1 MSQTLLRGKHL
12 ITFQEWNKNEINMA
26 LDVAGDLKRRFATG
40 EPHRLLQDK
49 TLFMMLEDDVTEC
62 CDQLKGDRA
71 NAFMDQLLFVFC
83 ESSYVPDRFR
93 VEFNR

>member
-1 MSQTLLRGKHL
+1 MNTDYKHKELTKNIINRFYEVITNLGPVVNKGVSMSQTLLRGKHL

-49 TLFMMLEDDVTEC
+49 TLFIDV
-62 CDQLKGDRA
+62 
-71 NAFMDQLLFVFC
+71 F
-83 ESSYVPDRFR
+83 
-93 VEFNR
+93 